1 MADSIFPFIDPEELD
16 LEETSEVPLAT
27 EWAWDFEEQD
37 FKTRNGKM
45 YLVEEN
51 EAVKIWLWK
60 LFNTAR
66 FRYLIFD
73 WDYGQE
79 LEELIGQGYTE
90 GYLESEA
97 ERYIR
102 EAIEYNLEDYVMDIG
117 QVDLVFTKGTLTVSF
132 VAETIYGEVAINV

>member
-1 MADSIFPFIDPEELD
+1 MADSIFPFIDPEELN

-45 YLVEEN
+45 YLVEES

-102 EAIEYNLEDYVMDIG
+102 EAIEYNLEDYVLDIG
-117 QVDLVFTKGTLTVSF
+117 QVDLDFTKGTLTVSF

>member
-1 MADSIFPFIDPEELD
+1 MDESIFPFIDPGELD
-16 LEETSEVPLAT
+16 LEETAEVPLAQ
-27 EWAWDFEEQD
+27 EWAWNFAEHD
-37 FKTRNGKM
+37 FKTRSGKM
-45 YLVEEN
+45 YLVEGK

-79 LEELIGQGYTE
+79 LEGLIGQGYTE

-97 ERYIR
+97 ERYVR
-102 EAIEYNLEDYVMDIG
+102 EAIEYNLEDYVTDIG
-117 QVDLVFTKGTLTVSF
+117 VVDLNFKKGKLEVSF
-132 VAETIYGEVAINV
+132 TAETIYGEVSINV